1 MTINDALAALKL
13 PVTHPPYKGEASE
26 YITYQLITQTGMLY
40 ADDTETETAVMYSI
54 DLYTT
59 KTPFAAT
66 VKDIKRRL
74 MAAGW
79 ICAVEAEIYEQ
90 ETGLYHIAMTAT
102 TEGEIYG

>member
-1 MTINDALAALKL
+1 MTIAEILDGYT
-13 PVTHPPYKGEASE
+13 VCHPPYMGEEKE
-26 YITYQLITQTGMLY
+26 YVTYQLITQTGMLY
-40 ADDTETETAVMYSI
+40 ADDIEIETAVMYSV
-54 DLYTT
+54 DLYTA

-66 VKDIKRRL
+66 IKDIKRRL

-79 ICAVEAEIYEQ
+79 MCTVEAEMHEQ

>member
-1 MTINDALAALKL
+1 MTIAEILQDKYT
-13 PVTHPPYKGEASE
+13 VCHPPYMGDAAE
-26 YITYQLITQTGMLY
+26 YVTYQLITQTGMLY

-54 DLYTT
+54 AMYTT
-59 KTPFAAT
+59 NTPFAAT

-79 ICAVEAEIYEQ
+79 ICVVEAEMHEQ